1 LLDVDGRFKLGGV
14 ATEHEIDEI
23 LTRVVARVSK
33 IEGVLAIVL
42 GGSRARGTAD
52 ERSDI
57 DLGIYYDGKNPF
69 SISALGAAAKEL
81 DDRHSDNL
89 VTSFGEWGPAV
100 NGGGWLEIRGN
111 HVDFLYREIGA
122 VRDAIEDCI
131 AGRLR
136 SIYQLGHPLG
146 FHIQIYAGEVH
157 VCRSLYDSSGTVA
170 RLKSLVS
177 IYPEKLRTTAVTKHL
192 FDAEFEI
199 SIAAKPA
206 ERADVMYVAGCLFR
220 AAGFMTLVLYALN
233 RKFFLNEKGAMA
245 ESRGLAI
252 KPARFHDAVASVLGS
267 IGTTPAEMSASVDLF
282 QSLVAELRQLATSEG
297 AL

>member
-1 LLDVDGRFKLGGV
+1 MPT
-14 ATEHEIDEI
+14 AHEIDEI

-33 IEGVLAIVL
+33 IDGVQAIVL

-57 DLGIYYDGKNPF
+57 DLGIYYDGANPF
-69 SISALGAAAKEL
+69 SVAALGAAAKEL
-81 DDRHSDNL
+81 DERHSDNL

-100 NGGGWLEIRGN
+100 NGGGWLEIGGN
-111 HVDFLYREIGA
+111 HVDFLYREIGV
-122 VRDAIEDCI
+122 VRDAIEDCVS
-131 AGRLR
+131 GRPR
-136 SIYQLGHPLG
+136 SIYQLGHPMG

-170 RLKSLVS
+170 RLKALVS
-177 IYPEKLRTTAVTKHL
+177 KYPETLRTAAVTKHL

-206 ERADVMYVAGCLFR
+206 ERADVMYVTGCLFR

-233 RKFFLNEKGAMA
+233 RKFFLNEKGAFA
-245 ESRGLAI
+245 ESRGFAI
-252 KPARFHDAVASVLGS
+252 KPARFHDTVASVLGNV
-267 IGTTPAEMSASVDLF
+267 GTTPAELSASVASF
-282 QSLVAELRQLATSEG
+282 QSLAAELRQLAMSDSV
-297 AL
+297 L

>member
-1 LLDVDGRFKLGGV
+1 MP
-14 ATEHEIDEI
+14 TEHEIEQI
-23 LTRVVARVSK
+23 LARVVNRVSK
-33 IEGVLAIVL
+33 IEGVQAIVL

-57 DLGIYYDGKNPF
+57 DLGIYYDVEHPF
-69 SISALGAAAKEL
+69 SIAALGAAAKEL
-81 DDRHSDNL
+81 DDRHSDDL
-89 VTSFGEWGPAV
+89 VTSFGDWGPAV
-100 NGGGWLEIRGN
+100 NGGGWLEIFGN

-131 AGRLR
+131 AGRPR

-157 VCRSLYDSSGTVA
+157 VCRPLFDPAGTVA
-170 RLKSLVS
+170 RLKSRVS
-177 IYPEKLRTTAVTKHL
+177 EYPEKFRIAAVTKHL

-206 ERADVMYVAGCLFR
+206 ERGDVMYVAGCLFR

-233 RKFFLNEKGAMA
+233 RKFYLNEKGAMA
-245 ESRGLAI
+245 ESRRFSI
-252 KPARFHDAVASVLGS
+252 KPPRFHDMVAGVLGNV
-267 IGTTPAEMSASVDLF
+267 GATPAQMSASVVSF
-282 QSLVAELRQLATSEG
+282 QNLAAELRQLATSER

>member
-1 LLDVDGRFKLGGV
+1 MP
-14 ATEHEIDEI
+14 TEREIDQI
-23 LTRVVARVSK
+23 LSQVVARVSK
-33 IEGVLAIVL
+33 IEGVQAIVL

-57 DLGIYYDGKNPF
+57 DLGIYYDGKHPF
-69 SISALGAAAKEL
+69 SIAALGAAAKEL
-81 DDRHSDNL
+81 DDRHGDNL
-89 VTSFGEWGPAV
+89 VTSFGDWGP
-100 NGGGWLEIRGN
+100 GGERRRMAARFGGN
-111 HVDFLYREIGA
+111 HVDFLYREVGA

-157 VCRSLYDSSGTVA
+157 VCRPLFDSAGTVA
-170 RLKSLVS
+170 RLKSRVS
-177 IYPEKLRTTAVTKHL
+177 EYPEKLRTAAVTKHL

-206 ERADVMYVAGCLFR
+206 ERGDVMYVAGCLFR

-233 RKFFLNEKGAMA
+233 RRFYLNEKGAFA
-245 ESRGLAI
+245 ESRGFAI
-252 KPARFHDAVASVLGS
+252 KPARFHDTVASVLGNV
-267 IGTTPAEMSASVDLF
+267 GATPAELAASVVSF
-282 QSLVAELRQLATSEG
+282 QSLAAELRQLAASES
-297 AL
+297 